1 MQNRRSGPASPIR
14 RYYGEK
20 MMADGTDAA
29 YPPTPSEEQQW
40 QDGVG
45 YNSYPIGTKQQ
56 STITKDSTG
65 RVTRTPGPVQTAY
78 GKTISSAEFG
88 GAQPMER
95 ATYGTTH
102 KQIIVPIAAKK

>member
-1 MQNRRSGPASPIR
+1 
-14 RYYGEK
+14 

-65 RVTRTPGPVQTAY
+65 RVTTTPGPVQTAY
-78 GKTISSAEFG
+78 GKTISPAEFG
-88 GAQPMER
+88 DAQSMER

>member
-1 MQNRRSGPASPIR
+1 MS
-14 RYYGEK
+14 
-20 MMADGTDAA
+20 DGTDAA

-40 QDGVG
+40 RDGAD

-56 STITKDSTG
+56 STVTKDSTD
-65 RVTRTPGPVQTAY
+65 RVTTTPGPVQTAY
-78 GKTISSAEFG
+78 GKTISPAEFGG